1 VLFRYC
7 FSQFC
12 VVKRSRET
20 VSVQVY
26 VANLTFDLGYL
37 EYAASLPGRGLSV
50 TELIIIGV
58 VVGAAAI
65 IILIVIVVVVVK
77 LKRKS
82 TAQERALRRLQRQ
95 YTALE
100 HSVRD
105 GCKQGLI
112 SSLQ

>member
-1 VLFRYC
+1 
-7 FSQFC
+7 
-12 VVKRSRET
+12 
-20 VSVQVY
+20 VY

-37 EYAASLPGRGLSV
+37 AYAASQPASGLSV

-65 IILIVIVVVVVK
+65 IILIIIIIVVVK

-82 TAQERALRRLQRQ
+82 SAQERALRRLQKQ

-100 HSVRD
+100 SSVRD
-105 GCKQGLI
+105 GCKQGLNTP
-112 SSLQ
+112 